1 MTLLRIMFDG
11 IYEGSIWRPPSEAYS
26 LILQATVGCSWNKCT
41 FCIAYRGKTF
51 RIRTLDDISRDV
63 EKIYPRYKD
72 AKRIFL
78 ADGNALCV
86 PTDDLEAILKFLYS
100 KFEKLERIS
109 IYGGPLDIKDESVDE
124 LKTLKEAG
132 LGIVYF
138 GLESGSD
145 DVLKMVRK
153 GAPSELM
160 IETGKKVKASGLK
173 LSAIY
178 ILGLGGI
185 ELTDLHAAETA
196 RVISAMDPDYVAALT
211 LMVVPGSEIATNVDS
226 GNITLLT
233 PDLTLLELRKMVEQL
248 ELTNT
253 IFRANHASNYAP
265 IRGTLPSEKESILAQ
280 IDEALKK
287 GVYKLESFR
296 GL

>member
-1 MTLLRIMFDG
+1 MYDD

-26 LILQATVGCSWNKCT
+26 LILQATVGCSWNKCS
-41 FCIAYRGKTF
+41 FCIAYKGKTF
-51 RIRTLDDISRDV
+51 RIKTLDDIKRDV
-63 EKIYPRYKD
+63 EKIYPHCKD
-72 AKRIFL
+72 TKRIFL

-86 PTDDLEAILKFLYS
+86 PTDELEAVIKFLYS

-109 IYGGPLDIKDESVDE
+109 IYGGPLDIKDKSVDE
-124 LKTLKEAG
+124 LMRLKEAG
-132 LGIVYF
+132 LELVYF

-145 DVLKMVRK
+145 DVLKMVKK
-153 GAPSELM
+153 GALSELM

-185 ELTDLHAAETA
+185 ELTDSHAIETA
-196 RVISAMDPDYVAALT
+196 RVISAMDPDYAAALT
-211 LMVVPGSEIATNVDS
+211 LMIVPGSDIAADIGS
-226 GNITLLT
+226 GRITLLN
-233 PDLTLLELRKMVEQL
+233 PDQTLQELRKMVEQL
-248 ELTNT
+248 EVTNT

-265 IRGTLPSEKESILAQ
+265 IRGTLPRDKERILAQ
-280 IDEALKK
+280 IDDALKK
-287 GVYKLESFR
+287 GVYKPELMR